1 MKIKNK
7 LENKILGVI
16 FLIFFMNV
24 NILFAEIR
32 DNYSDTWV
40 GTDGLGRVLPTN
52 TEVGN
57 PKTDKTVGLFYYI
70 WMHGGGGVYDNTKII
85 AANPNNPEWG
95 PLYWWHWWG
104 EPWLGYYNSNDD
116 FVIKKH
122 AQMLADAG
130 VDVIIF
136 DNTNAIT
143 YQDTVLKLCNLYRE
157 LKANGCRV
165 PKIMLV
171 CYSGTARNESKK
183 TRIC

>member
-52 TEVGN
+52 AEVGN

-70 WMHGGGGVYDNTKII
+70 WMQSSENYIYTM
-85 AANPNNPEWG
+85 E
-95 PLYWWHWWG
+95 
-104 EPWLGYYNSNDD
+104 
-116 FVIKKH
+116 
-122 AQMLADAG
+122 
-130 VDVIIF
+130 
-136 DNTNAIT
+136 
-143 YQDTVLKLCNLYRE
+143 
-157 LKANGCRV
+157 
-165 PKIMLV
+165 
-171 CYSGTARNESKK
+171 
-183 TRIC
+183 